1 MSRSISL
8 PMYDFAELQSS
19 TTAVLDAIAA
29 EVRQFGDD
37 GQVDSP
43 DSSNYS
49 TLISL
54 WRGTEMYLSQTCGLP
69 YIEELQEFVDVLGT
83 FLWDGISDDLGRYRT
98 DIVVRDDFVATQV
111 SELGGAQPVVTNT
124 QSLSG
129 WCSLGCALA
138 EVTDDPKF
146 VQPYLLSDRHVSS
159 LQMLQDRVADVASI
173 DPVTFK
179 ILGRIRP
186 ALVKNLRIIGSG
198 PLVFAT
204 PVIVS
209 KVRIAQLGDL
219 RAALHRVVDNP
230 TLTGEMAAIGI
241 VGFVDHDGA
250 NCAMIHDLVVRAEQV
265 LPRRG

>member
-1 MSRSISL
+1 
-8 PMYDFAELQSS
+8 MYDFAELQSS

-29 EVRQFGDD
+29 EVRQFGDHS
-37 GQVDSP
+37 QVDSP
-43 DSSNYS
+43 DSSSYS

-54 WRGTEMYLSQTCGLP
+54 WSGTEMYLSQTCGLP
-69 YIEELQEFVDVLGT
+69 YIEVLHEFVDVLGT
-83 FLWDGISDDLGRYRT
+83 FHWDGISDELGRYRT
-98 DIVVRDDFVATQV
+98 DIVVRDDFAATHV
-111 SELGGAQPVVTNT
+111 SELGGARPVVTNT

-138 EVTDDPKF
+138 EVTSDPNF

-173 DPVTFK
+173 DPVTLK

-198 PLVFAT
+198 PLVLAT
-204 PVIVS
+204 PVVVS
-209 KVRIAQLGDL
+209 KVRIAQLSDL
-219 RAALHRVVDNP
+219 RKAMHRVVDNP
-230 TLTGEMAAIGI
+230 TLTDEMAAIGI

-250 NCAMIHDLVVRAEQV
+250 DCTMIHDLVVRAEQV